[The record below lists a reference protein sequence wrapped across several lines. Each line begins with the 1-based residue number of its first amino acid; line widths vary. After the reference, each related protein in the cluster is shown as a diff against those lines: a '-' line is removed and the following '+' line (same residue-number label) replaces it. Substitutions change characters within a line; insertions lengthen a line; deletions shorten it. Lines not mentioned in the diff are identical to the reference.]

1 MAHTELTKKGML
13 TGAVAGI
20 ILFAIVGLFPS
31 SFIGG
36 VIGLKIAGY
45 LFGMPLGTEL
55 LSRSVVGMSM
65 VLGVAVT
72 GLMFVAGASLIGWLF
87 GHLGMSLRGKTIPKT
102 V

>member
-1 MAHTELTKKGML
+1 MNTADMTKKGAL
-13 TGAVAGI
+13 TGAMAGI

-45 LFGMPLGTEL
+45 LFGMPLGAEL
-55 LSRSVVGMSM
+55 LSRSIVGISM

-72 GLMFVAGASLIGWLF
+72 GLMFVIGASIIGWLF
-87 GHLGMSLRGKTIPKT
+87 GHLGMSFKGRTIPKT

>member
-1 MAHTELTKKGML
+1 MNHAELTKKGMI
-13 TGAVAGI
+13 TGAIAGI

-55 LSRSVVGMSM
+55 LSRSIVGMSM

-87 GHLGMSLRGKTIPKT
+87 GHLRMSLGGRVIPKT

>member
-1 MAHTELTKKGML
+1 MDRADMTKKGML
-13 TGAVAGI
+13 TGAMAGI

-55 LSRSVVGMSM
+55 LSRSIVGMSM

-72 GLMFVAGASLIGWLF
+72 GLMFVAGASIIGWLF
-87 GHLGMSLRGKTIPKT
+87 GHLGMSFRSRTIPKT